1 MNRFTAKIGM
11 DNKPSLKMFE
21 GIGFTEVGLKC
32 RFVQST

>member
-21 GIGFTEVGLKC
+21 GIGFTEVCIG
-32 RFVQST
+32 RFKM